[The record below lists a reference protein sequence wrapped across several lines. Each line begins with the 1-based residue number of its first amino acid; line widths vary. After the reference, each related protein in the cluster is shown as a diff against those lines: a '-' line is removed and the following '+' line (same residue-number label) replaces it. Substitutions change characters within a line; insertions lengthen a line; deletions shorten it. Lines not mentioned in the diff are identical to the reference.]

1 MISTN
6 KGSARARLLASTLLA
21 GLATIATPLAI
32 ATIATVAPTVASA
45 QDYTSGTLAGR
56 VLDSAGAPVSGAA
69 VTVRSQS
76 TGVSQNSTTDGNGA
90 FRAPLIPTGAYTV
103 TIAKDGYQQS
113 NNAGLAVRAGGESN
127 YTFTMAATGEVS
139 EVVITATAKPELDFS
154 QTTTGLAVD
163 VEQLVKEVPVVR
175 SAQGLALLAPGAI
188 QGAAGNYAG
197 QTAVGGASVSE
208 NAFFINGLNIT
219 NFNTYLGGATVPFD
233 FYKTF
238 EVKTGGYPAEF
249 GRATGGVITAVTKSG
264 TNDFMFA
271 VHGNYEGDDLRSNQK
286 DSYLN
291 AGNHLKR
298 DYKDLIFEAG
308 GPIIKDHL
316 FLYAL
321 AQLRKLEFNPANQ
334 ATRSTAATT
343 AGESAIGS
351 QNLTVDRSGQPFY
364 GAKLDAYITSRQ
376 HLEATYFRT
385 NDVTKRRV
393 YGYNQFTD
401 AVGAFKSGSNFPTGG
416 ENFVFKYT
424 GSFTDWL
431 TLSAA
436 YGRNQDNLA
445 TLPLNTTDPLV
456 QDQRSGTAATISQQ
470 SVSAIGAPYT
480 TKRNFWR
487 ADADIYFDLAG
498 THHIRGGYDHE
509 DDYLKHFSLY
519 TGNAA
524 YTYKVA
530 AAGNALGL
538 AAGTQFIE
546 ARTFISGGNFDGENK
561 AWYVQ
566 DSWTPIRG
574 LTLNLG
580 IRSDSFKQAG
590 SNGVVFAELKN
601 NIAPRIG
608 VTWDPTG
615 EGRDKLFA
623 NYGKY
628 FLPIAGNTAYRQ
640 AAGTYDFTSRYYNLA
655 GYTPNP
661 TTGLPT
667 GGLGTQLVGYTG
679 ARACIAG
686 GASAAGVVGCTYQN
700 DGSFYTADQQHSKEL
715 QATEEDEYIIG
726 YSHKFDNLWTVGVTL
741 TYRNLLKGAD
751 DVAIDYAVRA
761 YCKQK
766 GLSTAPGGGCDNY
779 DGTLND
785 YAIINPG
792 YAATV
797 KLQNPLSSK
806 STDLPTLTF
815 SAEDLGYPKTKR
827 EYTALDF
834 SFDRAFDGKW
844 SFHGTYTLS
853 ELKGNYEG
861 SSYSDYASGQTD
873 SGITLQFD
881 TPTLVEGAYGVLPNH
896 HAHVFKGYGSY
907 QLFDGLMIG
916 GNGTIISP
924 RRVGCIGYDPNDPV
938 LENNYGPSFAHYC
951 GGKLVPQGK
960 GVSTPWTTQFDTS
973 IRYTVP
979 KFFPY
984 QGDLVLR
991 ADVFNI
997 FNSRKAVNVQNVAEN
1012 GTVLYTAPAAGSPL
1026 SASRQ
1031 PVFGQPI
1038 TYQTPRYV
1046 RLGFD
1051 LTF

>member
-1 MISTN
+1 MT
-6 KGSARARLLASTLLA
+6 STLLA
-21 GLATIATPLAI
+21 GLAAVAAPLAI
-32 ATIATVAPTVASA
+32 AAIATAIPTLASA
-45 QDYTSGTLAGR
+45 QDYTSGTLNGR
-56 VLDSAGAPVSGAA
+56 VLDSAGAPVAGAA
-69 VTVRSQS
+69 VTVKSQA
-76 TGVSQNSTTDGNGA
+76 TGVTQNSTTDGNGV

-103 TIAKDGYQQS
+103 TVTKDGYQTT

-127 YTFTMAATGEVS
+127 YSFTLAANGEVS
-139 EVVITATAKPELDFS
+139 EVVITATARPELDFS
-154 QTTTGLAVD
+154 QTTTGLAID
-163 VEQLVKEVPVVR
+163 VEQLVKSVPVVR

-197 QTAVGGASVSE
+197 QTAIGGASVSE
-208 NAFFINGLNIT
+208 NAFYVNGLNIT
-219 NFNTYLGGATVPFD
+219 NFNTYLGGGTVPFD

-249 GRATGGVITAVTKSG
+249 GRATGGIVNAVTKSG
-264 TNDFMFA
+264 SNDFMFA
-271 VHGNYEGDDLRSNQK
+271 VHGNYEPESWRSNQK

-298 DYKDLIFEAG
+298 DYRDLIFEAG
-308 GPIIKDHL
+308 GPVIKDHV

-321 AQLRKLEFNPANQ
+321 AQLRKLEANPANS

-343 AGESAIGS
+343 AREAANPQGAE
-351 QNLTVDRSGQPFY
+351 NLTVDRSGQPFY
-364 GAKLDAYITSRQ
+364 GAKLDAYLTSRQ
-376 HLEATYFRT
+376 HFEATYFRT

-401 AVGAFKSGSNFPTGG
+401 KVGAFKSGQNFPTGG

-431 TLSAA
+431 TLSGA
-436 YGRNQDNLA
+436 YGRNVDNQA

-470 SVSAIGAPYT
+470 TSSAIGAPYN

-487 ADADIYFDLAG
+487 ADADLYFNLVG
-498 THHIRGGYDHE
+498 KHHIRAGYDHE
-509 DDYLKHFSLY
+509 DNYLKHFSVY
-519 TGNAA
+519 PANAA

-546 ARTFISGGNFDGENK
+546 ARTFISGGAFSGENQ

-566 DSWTPIRG
+566 DSWQLMRG

-580 IRSDSFKQAG
+580 VRSDSFQLAG
-590 SNGVVFAELKN
+590 SNGVVFADLKN
-601 NIAPRIG
+601 NIGPRIG

-615 EGRDKLFA
+615 EGRDKIFA

-628 FLPIAGNTAYRQ
+628 FLPIASNTAFRQ
-640 AAGTYDFTSRYYNLA
+640 AAGTYDFTARYYNLA
-655 GYTPNP
+655 GYTPDP
-661 TTGLPT
+661 RTGLPT

-679 ARACIAG
+679 ARACVAG
-686 GASAAGVVGCTYQN
+686 GASAAGVIGCTYQN
-700 DGSFYTADQQHSKEL
+700 DGTFFAADQQHSKEL
-715 QATEEDEYIIG
+715 KATEEDEYIIG
-726 YSHKFDNLWTVGVTL
+726 YSHKFDNLWTVGVSL
-741 TYRNLLKGAD
+741 TYRNLVEGAD

-761 YCKQK
+761 YCKEK
-766 GLSTAPGGGCDNY
+766 GLSTAPGGACDNY
-779 DGTLND
+779 DGTLID

-792 YAATV
+792 SPATV
-797 KLQNPLSSK
+797 RLQFPLSTTG
-806 STDLPTLTF
+806 TDLPTLTF
-815 SAEDLGYPKTKR
+815 TEAQLAYPKIKR
-827 EYTALDF
+827 EYTALDL

-853 ELKGNYEG
+853 ESKGNYEG

-873 SGITLQFD
+873 SGVTLQYD
-881 TPTLVEGAYGVLPNH
+881 TPTLLEGAYGLLPNH
-896 HAHVFKGYGSY
+896 HAHVFKAYGSY
-907 QLFDGLMIG
+907 QLTENLLLG

-938 LENNYGPSFAHYC
+938 LENNYGPSYSHYC
-951 GGKLVPQGK
+951 GGKLSPQGT
-960 GVSTPWTTQFDTS
+960 GASTPWTTSFDAS
-973 IRYTVP
+973 LRYQVP

-1012 GTVLYTAPAAGSPL
+1012 GTVLYTAPASGSPL
-1026 SASRQ
+1026 SATRQ

-1038 TYQTPRYV
+1038 TFQTPRYV
-1046 RLGFD
+1046 RVGFD